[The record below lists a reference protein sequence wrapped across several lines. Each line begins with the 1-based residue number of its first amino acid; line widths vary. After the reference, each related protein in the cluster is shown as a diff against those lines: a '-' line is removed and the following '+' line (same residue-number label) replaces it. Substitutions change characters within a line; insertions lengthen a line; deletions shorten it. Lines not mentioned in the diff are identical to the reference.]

1 MFPMMLY
8 RILEDGKAL
17 TFLGEANDRDTKI
30 VNSMTELET
39 ALDAGWLCHPLMS
52 EHDKQIKELRAQIEA
67 TKKPKADVKATKKP
81 KA

>member
-17 TFLGEANDRDTKI
+17 NFLGEANDRDTKI
-30 VNSMTELET
+30 VNNIAELEE
-39 ALDAGWLCHPLMS
+39 ALDADWLCHPLMS
-52 EHDKQIKELRAQIEA
+52 EHDKQVKGLRAQI
-67 TKKPKADVKATKKP
+67 KATKKP